1 MVSARTSKKS
11 SEAEGGRIHDYEL
24 VLILS
29 PELTD
34 ESLNSAVEKTSQF
47 ITEKGGTVAEV
58 QRWGKRKLA
67 YALKHHLEGNYILV
81 RFKIS
86 PTLSKE
92 LESRLRISEE
102 VLRHLLVRLDS

>member
-1 MVSARTSKKS
+1 MVSARTPKKPT
-11 SEAEGGRIHDYEL
+11 EAVSDRLRDYEL

-34 ESLNSAVEKTSQF
+34 ETLNSTVEKTSQF

-67 YALKHHLEGNYILV
+67 YPIKHHLEGNYVLV
-81 RFKIS
+81 RFKIR

-92 LESRLRISEE
+92 LEARLRISEE
-102 VLRHLLVRLDS
+102 VLRHLLVKLSS